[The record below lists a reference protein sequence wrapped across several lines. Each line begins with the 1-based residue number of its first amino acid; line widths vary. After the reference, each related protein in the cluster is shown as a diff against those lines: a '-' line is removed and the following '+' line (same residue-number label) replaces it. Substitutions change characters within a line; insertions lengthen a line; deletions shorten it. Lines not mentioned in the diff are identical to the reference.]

1 MAVAVA
7 VRVHHTLHQV
17 PDCGLGWMRCCRAA
31 GREREGRSGPGPGR
45 RVLSPIVGTGVYF
58 RNIYVMYLRSPTLQF
73 ENVQIDACVDAT
85 VCKIPSPDSK

>member
-1 MAVAVA
+1 MDALPLPLLGGN
-7 VRVHHTLHQV
+7 VRV
-17 PDCGLGWMRCCRAA
+17 
-31 GREREGRSGPGPGR
+31 GRVRVGR

-73 ENVQIDACVDAT
+73 ENVQIDACVDAP